1 MASTRNNNTPGNY
14 CLQQRSYQES
24 RNYLINANSPHAAA
38 HCTKLPGNGLL
49 PGQVPWNQ
57 LSYNAVD
64 IKSFLYG
71 INSTNLV
78 NPEPCLTPELKKL
91 EMANIFK
98 SEPTY
103 IPEPLVIQKGQR
115 PFPVPN

>member
-14 CLQQRSYQES
+14 CLQQRSYDES

-38 HCTKLPGNGLL
+38 HCTRLPGNGLL
-49 PGQVPWNQ
+49 PGQVPWTQ

-64 IKSFLYG
+64 IESFLYG
-71 INSTNLV
+71 INPTNLV
-78 NPEPCLTPELKKL
+78 KPEPCLTPELKKL

-98 SEPTY
+98 TEPTY